1 MLSKPAASVLIALVV
16 GAACGGERSPATSSL
31 QTQGEAI
38 LAVTNNYW
46 LDAVVYAVQAGTR
59 QRIGTVAG
67 FSSDTLPLRRTMVG
81 AGTIRLLVEPIGSS
95 ARHVTEPIQV
105 DPGELVDFRIGN
117 PLNLS
122 SITVWRR

>member
-1 MLSKPAASVLIALVV
+1 MLSRRVAAVLIALVA
-16 GAACGGERSPATSSL
+16 GAACGGERSPATSAL
-31 QTQGEAI
+31 QTQGDA
-38 LAVTNNYW
+38 LLTVTNDYW

-81 AGTIRLLVEPIGSS
+81 AGSIRLLVEPIGSS
-95 ARHVTEPIQV
+95 TRHVTEPVHV
-105 DPGELVDFRIGN
+105 DPGDMVDLRIGN

-122 SITVWRR
+122 SITVWRP